1 MAEHEEEDGDED
13 EGGQGVDEE
22 ELPPRVL
29 FLFEKFV
36 GDGFFFEEVLNV
48 GVQGADGFKFF
59 VNRAGFF
66 IGDDALFC
74 KGSGD
79 FVALHLYGFD
89 LSIAH
94 RLSELAVFKR
104 GGDLVSTRGVEEEY
118 GNESQ
123 AEDQKKDSGEIKF
136 HLVFQIKKVVEVAT
150 GGNAKGEWNISCCD
164 ALLRV
169 EGAKN
174 ARLL

>member
-1 MAEHEEEDGDED
+1 M
-13 EGGQGVDEE
+13 
-22 ELPPRVL
+22 
-29 FLFEKFV
+29 
-36 GDGFFFEEVLNV
+36 
-48 GVQGADGFKFF
+48 
-59 VNRAGFF
+59 
-66 IGDDALFC
+66 
-74 KGSGD
+74 
-79 FVALHLYGFD
+79 
-89 LSIAH
+89 
-94 RLSELAVFKR
+94 
-104 GGDLVSTRGVEEEY
+104 STRGVEEEY

-123 AEDQKKDSGEIKF
+123 AEDQKKDSGEIEF